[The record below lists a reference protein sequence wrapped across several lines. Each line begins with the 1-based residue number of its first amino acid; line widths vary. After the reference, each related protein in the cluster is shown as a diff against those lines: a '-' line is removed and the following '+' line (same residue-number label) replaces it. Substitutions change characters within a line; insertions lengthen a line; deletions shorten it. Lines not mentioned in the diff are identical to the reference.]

1 MEGNEFWRL
10 ETPKTVSLSVCS
22 SIHVKCSQ
30 HDGGP
35 SGKGRGPSFRVLFQS
50 ANIPLWSIGKGSH
63 RSEALCSHL
72 QVGRSPHRP
81 LCTACATLSRL
92 LGLLYTERPQGAWEE
107 KSHREQWHGL
117 YGTGSQNTS
126 CTFWV
131 LCTTKPRAKRGGAQW
146 PKENDF
152 HWVAALPQK
161 GEQRVVL
168 ETQGGDAGVPLT
180 LPSPKF
186 WPIPL
191 WHLS

>member
-1 MEGNEFWRL
+1 MGAVAFPLGASSRCFPGTGQFRQENLASRIPGKTGEHVGVCRGKCMEGNEFWRL

-30 HDGGP
+30 HDGSP

-81 LCTACATLSRL
+81 LCMACAALSRL

-131 LCTTKPRAKRGGAQW
+131 LCTTKPRAKRGVPVAQG
-146 PKENDF
+146 K
-152 HWVAALPQK
+152 
-161 GEQRVVL
+161 
-168 ETQGGDAGVPLT
+168 
-180 LPSPKF
+180 
-186 WPIPL
+186 
-191 WHLS
+191 